1 MMFAASTTRCAETTR
16 ARIFFSPRLD
26 AIATRDARRARRVTI
41 VIAPS
46 DGWMPTVD
54 DPGGVRAIG
63 RRSSRAEASTMTRA
77 TRDGENIF
85 LCAVARM
92 YPRRERS
99 TDDACACFRD
109 DAAPPP
115 RPSPPGRACATVRAS
130 TRARDSTAM
139 RRAREGGHVYDE
151 TYRRGVGGARAM
163 DGAGC
168 RDDGDEEK
176 ADSFSPRG

>member
-1 MMFAASTTRCAETTR
+1 MFAASTTRCAETTR
-16 ARIFFSPRLD
+16 ARILFSPRLD
-26 AIATRDARRARRVTI
+26 AIATRDARDARRSSS
-41 VIAPS
+41 PHPM

-63 RRSSRAEASTMTRA
+63 RRSSRAETSAMPRA
-77 TRDGENIF
+77 TRDGETIF
-85 LCAVARM
+85 LCAVSRTHA
-92 YPRRERS
+92 RRERS
-99 TDDACACFRD
+99 TDDVRACFRD

-139 RRAREGGHVYDE
+139 RCAREGGDVCDE
-151 TYRRGVGGARAM
+151 TCRRGAGGACAM

-168 RDDGDEEK
+168 RDVGVGEK
-176 ADSFSPRG
+176 AVSFSPRG